1 MKKSKLKVKLRAFIA
16 LSCAVS
22 MFAVSIPAVHA
33 DEVQKLEQ
41 ESSELQSELS
51 TLQGQLSSLSEKINT
66 LTTKINTTNEKIK
79 KTELDLVAAKL
90 NEDMQ
95 YNAMKKRIK
104 FMYETGNPSFIE
116 MICASGS
123 MVEFLNKAEF
133 VKNIT
138 EYDKNLLEELKE
150 AKEDIQKKEESL
162 KNEQEELLE
171 LQDELAND
179 RTELN
184 RAISSTKGKLKD
196 SSEALKKA
204 KEAQAAANTA
214 LNQTQNNNTT
224 SKTDKTDTTDRA
236 DKTDKTDSN
245 KSDSNKSDSNKKPSS
260 SSNASSSSSQS
271 TSTTDLVLFAAI
283 LQCEAGTSSYDSLLA
298 VATVIMN
305 RVNSSR
311 FPNTL
316 SGVIY
321 QSGQFSPTWNG
332 SLKRTLAKGPCS
344 LAYQVAGDAMAGK
357 KLDRVS
363 NCLFFNAT
371 WATNRNGVTVGG
383 NIFW

>member
-1 MKKSKLKVKLRAFIA
+1 MKKSKLKVKLRALIA
-16 LSCAVS
+16 LSCAIS

-123 MVEFLNKAEF
+123 MAEFLNKAEF

-162 KNEQEELLE
+162 KKEQEELQE
-171 LQDELAND
+171 LQNELAND
-179 RTELN
+179 RAELN
-184 RAISSTKGKLKD
+184 RTISSTKGKLKD

-204 KEAQAAANTA
+204 KEAQAAANNA
-214 LNQTQNNNTT
+214 LHQTQNNNTT
-224 SKTDKTDTTDRA
+224 SKTDTTNKA
-236 DKTDKTDSN
+236 DKTDKT
-245 KSDSNKSDSNKKPSS
+245 DSNKSDSNKKPSS

-363 NCLFFNAT
+363 SCLFFNAT